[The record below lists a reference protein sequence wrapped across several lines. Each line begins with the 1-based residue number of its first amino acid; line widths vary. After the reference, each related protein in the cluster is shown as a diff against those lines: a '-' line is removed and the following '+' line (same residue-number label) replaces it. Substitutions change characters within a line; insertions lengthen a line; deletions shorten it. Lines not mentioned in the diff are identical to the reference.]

1 MLGSIGDELAFN
13 AVQRRCVSEAE
24 ALGRPGADTTAEVG
38 ADEWTRAGDSLR
50 ADTTFED

>member
-13 AVQRRCVSEAE
+13 AGASRSKAE